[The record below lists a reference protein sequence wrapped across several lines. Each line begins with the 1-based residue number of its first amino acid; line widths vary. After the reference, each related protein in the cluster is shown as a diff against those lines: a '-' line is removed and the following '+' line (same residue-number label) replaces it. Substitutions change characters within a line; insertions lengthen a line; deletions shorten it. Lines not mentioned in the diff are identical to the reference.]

1 MSDVFVL
8 SGKRTAIGDY
18 GKTLKDI
25 APTKLG
31 EIAIRAALAAGG
43 VEAAEIQ
50 QVVMGNVIH
59 TEPRDCYLSRV
70 CAIDAGIPVEAPAL
84 TVNRLCG
91 SGLQAIVSAA
101 QSILLGDADLAVAGG
116 DEPGR
121 LSVAERTL
129 GRQAGRCQGDR
140 HGGGHAERSIRRR
153 PHGYHRGERGG
164 AL

>member
-1 MSDVFVL
+1 MKDVFVL

-31 EIAIRAALAAGG
+31 EIAIRAALAAAH
-43 VEAAEIQ
+43 VDAAEIQ

-91 SGLQAIVSAA
+91 SGLQAIISAA
-101 QSILLGDADLAVAGG
+101 QSILLGDADLAIVGG
-116 DEPGR
+116 AESMSRGGYLLPTERWGAR
-121 LSVAERTL
+121 L
-129 GRQAGRCQGDR
+129 
-140 HGGGHAERSIRRR
+140 GGGRAARSVRRR
-153 PHGYHRGERGG
+153 PYGHYRGEHSG
-164 AL
+164 ALRD